1 MSAYADSLVPAVAPH
16 VALDRLPFV
25 LLVGAGVVAFSRDR
39 LDAKQRHGVALI
51 SIGMALGLVA
61 LHIVHLLVLD
71 STQRT
76 LRDVTTNLVRIGS
89 FDANLGFVMDPF
101 AALASVVSLGVGT
114 FFIARTKVAKKDGPA
129 ADAFRACVLL
139 LCAGVS
145 TAVMADG
152 FTALAIGLS
161 LSILATFLL
170 VVQDKQLAN
179 EAATAQRIFLLQSAG
194 TAALL
199 TACIA
204 LFWGLGGAWR
214 GDGYISDYR
223 ARFEPVYGRSHLSAV
238 EEVVMPG
245 DAPRGERDAAA
256 IAKQAKERGSLTFT
270 SHPGTRVFIDV
281 GDKVLAGTEPFAT
294 TPFVRKD
301 LSAGPHDVIIIPGG
315 GAIIAGDG
323 HEVAWI
329 ERLIVSPNED
339 VAIVPVGQATTF
351 VEVDDQLGL
360 VDETQKHFMRN
371 ALFSRTL
378 YGVLPLVPL
387 IVFLA
392 ALGGVLLG
400 APLLLVPWFGGVA
413 PTPTWNVLRVSGI
426 VLALCPLVRLHEVV
440 LFHLEVVAAVF
451 VLAAVLA
458 LLLKTR
464 RTSWILGAA
473 TIALVLH
480 PASASA
486 DEAKGHLTIR
496 SEFGD
501 VVELEYA
508 PDGDTMRAAFV
519 IRNDGS
525 TPVLVTKAQ
534 LAGSDTVRHSPP
546 FATVEIE
553 GSNGESIR
561 LEPGKQKRAL
571 IRWKYGSARA
581 REFFGQ
587 VFVEA
592 NAPSS
597 PSVLPVHASRSRDLG
612 PWGHRAL
619 SLIIGLP
626 LVAAGLALALR
637 LLRRDKPRVLAI
649 STTLVMGA
657 HLAFVL
663 AVAGRFDSQFA
674 RADGNEGLQFIERS
688 VWSSNLGVEWF
699 LGVDGVSLLFV
710 LVTSFVAFSA
720 AMASWTSKEENF
732 AFHVLIPVIVSA
744 ALGVYVAQDLFV
756 FCLGWFVGTMAL
768 IALLFW
774 GKGKDEQRRR
784 PAIGLGAIALA
795 GMVFLGAAA
804 YWLHG
809 HSDPTHLVDGHY
821 NVKSWSFPDL
831 GRTEWIHSAKT
842 LYESTGLTLI
852 WSGLFIAF
860 VSRLATLGIL
870 FAKTSFPTNAILPT
884 VWAGS
889 ACYGLVRLNLGIM
902 PVGLAWASTTVI
914 ITGVALMV
922 ISAWSARM
930 QTTLPN
936 RLGRL
941 GSAYAGMALVGL
953 GSYTPQGIA
962 AVMYVFASLSFGLA
976 LSGGLC
982 AIAEERRLPTNVDQW
997 NGLSRQMPLYTA
1009 ALMIAVFA
1017 FAATPGTSGFW
1028 GGLFSVVGAF
1038 PRQPISAVLTLIA
1051 AVFLGTT
1058 SLQSIVRMYR
1068 KADGKSKTTLPDLSR
1083 HEWAFLLPPALLI
1096 VVLGFSPRMLF
1107 SLLDA
1112 VILDLHRLVD
1122 AAGATQVG

>member
-16 VALDRLPFV
+16 IALDRLPLI
-25 LLVGAGVVAFSRDR
+25 LLAGAGVAALFRDR
-39 LDAKQRHGVALI
+39 LEAKQRHSVALV
-51 SIGMALGLVA
+51 SIGMALGLLAV
-61 LHIVHLLVLD
+61 HIVHLFVLN
-71 STQRT
+71 SAERT

-101 AALASVVSLGVGT
+101 AALALVVSLGAGT
-114 FFIARTKVAKKDGPA
+114 FFIARTKVAKKDDSS

-152 FTALAIGLS
+152 FVALAIGLS

-170 VVQDKQLAN
+170 VVHDKQLAN

-194 TAALL
+194 SAALL
-199 TACIA
+199 TACIT

-238 EEVVMPG
+238 EEVVMPE

-270 SHPGTRVFIDV
+270 SHPGTRVFVDV

-294 TPFVRKD
+294 TPFVRKE

-315 GAIIAGDG
+315 GAIVAGDG

-329 ERLIVSPNED
+329 ERLIVTPNED
-339 VAIVPVGQATTF
+339 VSIVPIGQATTF

-360 VDETQKHFMRN
+360 MDGTKKHFMRN

-378 YGVLPLVPL
+378 YGVLPLAAL

-400 APLLLVPWFGGVA
+400 APLLLVPWFGGTA
-413 PTPTWNVLRVSGI
+413 PTPTWNILRVSGI
-426 VLALCPLVRLHEVV
+426 VLALCPLVRLHGVV

-451 VLAAVLA
+451 VLAIALA

-464 RTSWILGAA
+464 RATWILGAA
-473 TIALVLH
+473 TIALLLN
-480 PASASA
+480 PTSASA
-486 DEAKGHLTIR
+486 EEAKGHLTIR

-508 PDGDTMRAAFV
+508 PDGESMRAAFV
-519 IRNDGS
+519 IRNDGA
-525 TPVLVTKAQ
+525 TPVLITKAQ

-553 GSNGESIR
+553 GSSGESMW

-571 IRWKYGSARA
+571 IRWKYGMARA
-581 REFFGQ
+581 REFFGH
-587 VFVEA
+587 VFVDA

-619 SLIIGLP
+619 SLIVGLP
-626 LVAAGLALALR
+626 LLAAGLALVLR
-637 LLRRDKPRVLAI
+637 LLRRDKPRILAI

-657 HLAFVL
+657 HLVFVL

-688 VWSSNLGVEWF
+688 VWLSNLGVEWF

-710 LVTSFVAFSA
+710 LVTAIVAFCT
-720 AMASWTSKEENF
+720 AMASWTSKSDTF
-732 AFHVLIPVIVSA
+732 AFHVLIPIIVSA

-756 FCLGWFVGTMAL
+756 FCLAWLIGAL
-768 IALLFW
+768 AVITLVFW
-774 GKGKDEQRRR
+774 GKDAQRRR
-784 PAIGLGAIALA
+784 QAVGLGAIALG

-804 YWLHG
+804 HWLHD
-809 HSDPTHLVDGHY
+809 HSDPTYLVDGHY
-821 NVKSWSFPDL
+821 HVKAWNFPDL
-831 GRTEWIHSAKT
+831 ARTEWIHSAKT

-860 VSRLATLGIL
+860 VSRLVTSSLV

-889 ACYGLVRLNLGIM
+889 AFYGLVRVNLSLM
-902 PVGLAWASTTVI
+902 PVGLAWAATTVI
-914 ITGVALMV
+914 VTGMAMMV
-922 ISAWSARM
+922 VFAWSARM
-930 QTTLPN
+930 QTTLQN

-941 GSAYAGMALVGL
+941 GSAYAGIALVGL

-982 AIAEERRLPTNVDQW
+982 ALAEERTLPTNVGQW

-1009 ALMIAVFA
+1009 ALVIAVFA
-1017 FAATPGTSGFW
+1017 FAAMPGTSGFW

-1038 PRQPISAVLTLIA
+1038 PRQPICAVLTLVA
-1051 AVFLGTT
+1051 AVFLGTM
-1058 SLQSIVRMYR
+1058 SLQSIVQMFR
-1068 KADGKSKTTLPDLSR
+1068 KADGKSKKTLPDLSR
-1083 HEWAFLLPPALLI
+1083 HEWAFLLPAALLI
-1096 VVLGFSPRMLF
+1096 VVLGFSPRTLF